1 MKPCMIFL
9 LTNFL
14 LSLLY
19 RTCSL
24 FPFSPFCL
32 PPHPLTPLLLLS
44 SVFSEY
50 GKCLGYLSAA
60 LQRSQSYGFPVD
72 KSNDALRLRQHF
84 KALVDDLQAH
94 YARFPFLLSLSIV
107 FFHL

>member
-1 MKPCMIFL
+1 MKLCMIFL

-24 FPFSPFCL
+24 FPFSPFC
-32 PPHPLTPLLLLS
+32 PPPTHSLLLLLS

-72 KSNDALRLRQHF
+72 KSNDAIRLRQHF
-84 KALVDDLQAH
+84 KAMVDDLQAH
-94 YARFPFLLSLSIV
+94 YARFPFLFPL
-107 FFHL
+107 FFFIC